1 MMVLHNSDGGG
12 VGARSITVNETLFA
26 RIPLR
31 WVVGPPKAQ
40 LFDARAA
47 LIRRG
52 LIGFVN
58 DHLVR
63 TEIRARPARSS
74 KGESLYSSARFLK
87 RLRFGRWITLW

>member
-1 MMVLHNSDGGG
+1 MMAVPDSGGGGG

-26 RIPLR
+26 CTSMPLR

-63 TEIRARPARSS
+63 TGTRARPHSACALFERR
-74 KGESLYSSARFLK
+74 ESTRPPVS
-87 RLRFGRWITLW
+87 